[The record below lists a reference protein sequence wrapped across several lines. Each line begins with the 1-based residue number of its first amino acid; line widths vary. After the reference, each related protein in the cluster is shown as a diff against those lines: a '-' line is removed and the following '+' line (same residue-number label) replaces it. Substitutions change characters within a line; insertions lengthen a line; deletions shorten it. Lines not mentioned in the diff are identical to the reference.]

1 MSVIWSLLGFVVVIA
16 LLVGIHEWGH
26 YQVARWFNI
35 KVLEFSIGF
44 GKPLYQRQGE
54 ETRFSIAMI
63 PLGGFVKFV
72 DEREG
77 SVAPEDLHRAFNR
90 QSVYKRFAVVAAGP
104 LINLLFAWLVLSAMF
119 MIGITGVKPI
129 VNQSPKDSPLSLAVN
144 ASQMTLF
151 ADDQAWS
158 VVQIEQTPIA
168 SWQMVH
174 QAVLTAL
181 VEKKTHINIT
191 LQNALTERVV
201 EVENV
206 LLTNL
211 DINNTK
217 QNWLAELGLHP
228 AKMTLAPIVGQVLVD
243 SPGGRAGLQTGD
255 KILSVNG
262 QKVTHWHQVVE
273 LIQAMPE
280 REVEF
285 GVKRQAMTFLT
296 TARLDSVILDD
307 GKVVGKLGVGVTVSE
322 EDMAPY
328 TSLVRYGVLESLNQ
342 GYQRSMVLLD
352 MSWQMLKRMLLGE
365 VSVQNLSG
373 PLSIAEFS
381 GQAMQSG
388 LISFLGLL
396 GLLSLSLGFL
406 NLLPIPVLD
415 GGHLMF
421 YLVEMVKGSPVSEKI
436 LMVGQQIGLILILG
450 LTFVALF
457 NDVVRISNG

>member
-1 MSVIWSLLGFVVVIA
+1 VSVLWSVLGFIVVIA

-44 GKPLYQRQGE
+44 GKPIYQRQGK

-77 SVAPEDLHRAFNR
+77 DVAAEDLPRAFNR

-119 MIGITGVKPI
+119 MIGISGVKPI
-129 VNQSPKDSPLSLAVN
+129 INQAPENSPLMVALNKSDAN
-144 ASQMTLF
+144 LF
-151 ADDQAWS
+151 KHDQAWS
-158 VVQIEQTPIA
+158 ITQINQA
-168 SWQMVH
+168 SVANWQMVH

-181 VEKKTHINIT
+181 VEKQDNIDITVQNT
-191 LQNALTERVV
+191 LSSREVV
-201 EVENV
+201 IEKVS
-206 LLTNL
+206 LAGL
-211 DINNTK
+211 DINQSK
-217 QNWLAELGLHP
+217 QNWLAVLGLN
-228 AKMTLAPIVGQVLVD
+228 AANIAIAPVVGQVLAD
-243 SPGGRAGLQTGD
+243 SPGERAGLQTGD
-255 KILSVNG
+255 QILSVNG
-262 QKVTHWHQVVE
+262 QAIAHWHQLVEMVQALPNQDVE
-273 LIQAMPE
+273 LSI
-280 REVEF
+280 
-285 GVKRQAMTFLT
+285 KRQAATFNT
-296 TARLDSVILDD
+296 TAHLDSVVLAD
-307 GKVVGKLGVGVTVSE
+307 GKQVGKLGAGVKVSE

-328 TSLVRYGVLESLNQ
+328 TSLVRYGVFESLQQ
-342 GYQRSMVLLD
+342 GYQRSLALLD
-352 MSWQMLKRMLLGE
+352 MSWRMLKRMILGE
-365 VSVQNLSG
+365 VSMQNLSG

-381 GQAMQSG
+381 GQAMQTG

-421 YLVEMVKGSPVSEKI
+421 YLVEMLKGSPVSEKI
-436 LMVGQQIGLILILG
+436 MMVGQQIGLVLILG